1 MRLKTKILFLED
13 VSFNL
18 LLSYLSLFFLIMLVF
33 ACTRGEFLEKHE
45 FKIIQEEGIATA
57 ITSGVPKYSKE
68 IFHYE
73 KLLTLK
79 PDPQK
84 SDSYLVFPDRFTM
97 DDKGNFYV
105 VDERDVAVKVFNSA
119 GIYLR
124 KFGRVGEGPG
134 DFTAIDLVGLEGDII
149 TLVDILMD
157 RFTRYRTDGIFIDV
171 MRAPPSIGSVPEA
184 LYKVQEGKQ
193 LLIELLTEEKNSRRW
208 YSQRA
213 TFLTSDFSAIKT
225 IVTEPAKSIIIVSL
239 DTGRRSAVA
248 MPFAPRP
255 SLKYLKGSGIFST
268 SGMDGLINQHNMDGE
283 LVRRIRVEL
292 DQQPVTKDEKA
303 GLLGRLNEQ
312 FEKAK
317 NPRQKDHYKAVSEN
331 YEFPEWKGF
340 SRGMEIDDAGFI
352 WLEVPEIDPDVG
364 RYRGPLFRIL
374 SPEGEY
380 LGTSR
385 WPGVKGTLVRG
396 HLLAFVRDPD
406 TDELTA
412 TVFKIRPAVSG
423 LVYQ

>member
-1 MRLKTKILFLED
+1 VRLNTKSLFHEE

-33 ACTRGEFLEKHE
+33 ACSRGEFLEEHE
-45 FKIIQEEGIATA
+45 FKIIQEEGISTA
-57 ITSGVPKYSKE
+57 VTAGGPRYSGE
-68 IFHYE
+68 IFLYE

-84 SDSYLVFPDRFTM
+84 ADSYLVFPDRFTM

-105 VDERDVAVKVFNSA
+105 VDDEDEAVKVFDSA

-124 KFGRVGEGPG
+124 KFGREGEGPG
-134 DFTAIDLVGLEGDII
+134 DFMKINLVDLEGDII
-149 TLVDILMD
+149 TLVDKMMD
-157 RFTRYRTDGIFIDV
+157 RFTHFRTDGTFIDV

-193 LLIELLTEEKNSRRW
+193 LLVELLTEEKNSRRW

-225 IVTEPAKSIIIVSL
+225 IVTEPAKSVIIVSL

-248 MPFAPRP
+248 IPFAPRP
-255 SLKYLKGSGIFST
+255 SMKYLKGSGIFST
-268 SGMDGLINQHNMDGE
+268 SGKDGLVNQYNMDGE
-283 LVRRIRVEL
+283 LERRIRVEL

-317 NPRQKDHYKAVSEN
+317 NPRQKEHYKAVSEN

-352 WLEVPEIDPDVG
+352 WLEVPEVDPDVG
-364 RYRGPLFRIL
+364 RYRGPLYRIL

-406 TDELTA
+406 TDEMTA

-423 LVYQ
+423 LAYQ

>member
-1 MRLKTKILFLED
+1 MNKTKSLFHEE
-13 VSFNL
+13 VSFTL
-18 LLSYLSLFFLIMLVF
+18 LLSSLLLFFLIVLVF
-33 ACTRGEFLEKHE
+33 ACSRGEFLEEHE
-45 FKIIQEEGIATA
+45 FKIIQEEGIPTA
-57 ITSGVPKYSKE
+57 VTTGSPKYSKE
-68 IFHYE
+68 IFLYE

-79 PDPQK
+79 PNPQK
-84 SDSYLVFPDRFTM
+84 AGSYLVFPDRFTM

-105 VDERDVAVKVFNSA
+105 VDERDIAVKVFDPA

-124 KFGRVGEGPG
+124 KFGREGEGPG
-134 DFTAIDLVGLEGDII
+134 DFMLIDLVGLEGDII
-149 TLVDILMD
+149 TLVDVMMD
-157 RFTRYRTDGIFIDV
+157 RFTRYRTDGTFIDV

-184 LYKVQEGKQ
+184 LYKLQEGKQ

-213 TFLTSDFSAIKT
+213 TFLTSGLSTLIT
-225 IVTEPAKSIIIVSL
+225 IVTEPVKGVIIIRL
-239 DTGRRSAVA
+239 ARERFAA
-248 MPFAPRP
+248 AIPFAPRP
-255 SLKYLKGSGIFST
+255 SMKYLKGSGIFST
-268 SGMDGLINQHNMDGE
+268 SGKDGLVNQYNMDGE
-283 LVRRIRVEL
+283 LERRIRVEL

-352 WLEVPEIDPDVG
+352 WLEVPEVDPDVG
-364 RYRGPLFRIL
+364 RYRGPLYRIL

-423 LVYQ
+423 LSYQ

>member
-1 MRLKTKILFLED
+1 LRLKTKSLFHEE

-18 LLSYLSLFFLIMLVF
+18 FLSYLSLFFLIVLVF
-33 ACTRGEFLEKHE
+33 ACSRGEFLEEYE
-45 FKIIQEEGIATA
+45 FKIIQEERIPTA
-57 ITSGVPKYSKE
+57 VTTGGPKYSKE
-68 IFHYE
+68 IFLYE

-84 SDSYLVFPDRFTM
+84 ADSYLVFPDRFTM

-105 VDERDVAVKVFNSA
+105 VDERDIAVKVFNSA

-124 KFGRVGEGPG
+124 KFGWEGEGPG
-134 DFTAIDLVGLEGDII
+134 DFMAINLVGLEGDVI
-149 TLVDILMD
+149 TLVDILME
-157 RFTRYRTDGIFIDV
+157 RFTRYRTNGTFIDV

-184 LYKVQEGKQ
+184 LYKVQESKQ
-193 LLIELLTEEKNSRRW
+193 LLIELLTEEKNSHRW
-208 YSQRA
+208 LYQRA
-213 TFLTSDFSAIKT
+213 TFLTLDFSAIKT
-225 IVTEPAKSIIIVSL
+225 IETEPAKSIIIVSL
-239 DTGRRSAVA
+239 DTGGKSTAA
-248 MPFAPRP
+248 IPFAPRP
-255 SLKYLKGSGIFST
+255 SIKYLKGSGVFST
-268 SGMDGLINQHNMDGE
+268 SGKDGLVNQYNMDGE
-283 LVRRIRVEL
+283 LLRRIRIEL
-292 DQQPVTKDEKA
+292 DQQPITKDEKA
-303 GLLGRLNEQ
+303 GLFGRLNEQ

-317 NPRQKDHYKAVSEN
+317 NSQQKDYYKAVSEN
-331 YEFPEWKGF
+331 YEIPEWKGF

-364 RYRGPLFRIL
+364 RYRGLLFRIL

-406 TDELTA
+406 TDEMIA
-412 TVFKIRPAVSG
+412 NVFKIRPAVSG
-423 LVYQ
+423 LAYQ